1 MKLKYA
7 FDTRILLLVFHR
19 LISITR
25 IHFFSVTQTFQRNT
39 NLHSIGISLDLKNK
53 GKQTNHNL
61 LSGKGT
67 SAYSLDF
74 RIGRPTLTTATYFRY
89 KEVML
94 LNTVLQ
100 TITFSK
106 LCSR

>member
-7 FDTRILLLVFHR
+7 FDTQILLLVFHR

-39 NLHSIGISLDLKNK
+39 NLHSIGISLDLKKQRKANK
-53 GKQTNHNL
+53 PQFTV
-61 LSGKGT
+61 SGKGT

-74 RIGRPTLTTATYFRY
+74 RIEGQY
-89 KEVML
+89 
-94 LNTVLQ
+94 
-100 TITFSK
+100 
-106 LCSR
+106 